1 MTPLTHRQTDAALV
15 VRVIYVLDRLHGNWW
30 VRWYLKRLALRLA
43 R

>member
-1 MTPLTHRQTDAALV
+1 MTTLTRRQRDAAVLT
-15 VRVIYVLDRLHGNWW
+15 RCIYILDRLHKSWC